1 MQYER
6 FYDFFLKTVNTALLF
21 TAVIQ
26 LGCLLGWIR
35 KISRKLD
42 SNRGT
47 ETAIPPEKQQKIPA
61 APVSEPAEKP
71 MPEPGPVEKDQPRPA
86 IPEPA
91 VSLPKTGPQKP
102 VSFEFVPAWITDWI
116 FVRGKYRKPD
126 MSAEYAAATAW
137 LIRIGVLILLFGI
150 GFLSKYII
158 ERNMFPPAFRV
169 AGMFLLAVLL
179 FAVGV
184 KMTATRYSSVAL
196 GIIGLSFATGYLSI
210 FTGSRLYG
218 LIGVPWAYGAMI
230 VLTAFFM
237 TFSVRKDYIFPA
249 LIGVLGGYLTP
260 FLLNSRGF
268 APEWQLGYLTVV
280 TAGVLFCAFFRS
292 WNFLNWLAL
301 VFSFLAQAVILDWFD
316 TSARQVAAFGLIDGN
331 NFQSIILVNFMLF
344 ALLPTLKVTVRHSKL
359 ELPDILLH
367 CGAHVSLFLLTM
379 FRFSFEEWKLPSFTL
394 RYILIFAAVLA
405 LVQLPLLRTA
415 DRTDRNWTVLQLIFA
430 AGALLALIPLEFSVL
445 WMVAGWMIL
454 ALILLSL
461 GIHLNSITLAIGA
474 GAAGAA
480 AGWRIL
486 IRDLFMKGFFLS
498 GSYLTGLESRLCG
511 IGMFIAGLL
520 LATGIMAYSRRK
532 YPALFERIPPLD
544 PTGFG
549 IVSLSLL
556 FLYSS
561 LELYWLLDAV
571 LPIFRNGGLSLWWG
585 IWAILLLLSG
595 ILANKNLPRLLSL
608 ILFGICAVKI
618 FLVDLSSLHALYK
631 VAAFIVLGL
640 LMLGGAVLYTRFK
653 DRIFKT

>member
-1 MQYER
+1 MNES
-6 FYDFFLKTVNTALLF
+6 LLNIVNAVLLL
-21 TAVIQ
+21 AVVIQ

-35 KISRKLD
+35 KLANKLD
-42 SNRGT
+42 SIGGIKTSVR
-47 ETAIPPEKQQKIPA
+47 PEEEKKIPA
-61 APVSEPAEKP
+61 GTRISETEKEPRIERKPV
-71 MPEPGPVEKDQPRPA
+71 
-86 IPEPA
+86 IPEP
-91 VSLPKTGPQKP
+91 VPPQPEPKSPEP

-150 GFLSKYII
+150 GFLSKYIM
-158 ERNMFPPAFRV
+158 EHHMFPPVFRV

-184 KMTATRYSSVAL
+184 RMTATRYSSVAL
-196 GIIGLSFATGYLSI
+196 GIIGLSFAAGYLSI

-237 TFSVRKDYIFPA
+237 TFSVRRDYIFPA

-280 TAGVLFCAFFRS
+280 TAGVLFCAFFRN

-316 TSARQVAAFGLIDGN
+316 VSARQVASFGLIDGN
-331 NFQSIILVNFMLF
+331 TFQSIILVNFILF
-344 ALLPTLKVTVRHSKL
+344 ALLPTLKVTVRHCKL

-379 FRFSFEEWKLPSFTL
+379 FRFSFEDWKLPSFTL
-394 RYILIFAAVLA
+394 RYILVFTAVLA
-405 LVQLPLLRTA
+405 LMQLPLMRTA

-454 ALILLSL
+454 ALILLAL
-461 GIHLNSITLAIGA
+461 GIHLNSITLAVGA
-474 GAAGAA
+474 AAAGAA

-486 IRDLFMKGFFLS
+486 IRDLLMKRFFLS
-498 GSYLTGLESRLCG
+498 GDYLTGLESRMAG

-520 LATGIMAYSRRK
+520 LAAGLMAYSRRK
-532 YPALFERIPPLD
+532 YPALFKRIPPLD
-544 PTGFG
+544 PAGFG

-561 LELYWLLDAV
+561 LELYWMFDAF
-571 LPIFRNGGLSLWWG
+571 LPAFRNGGLSLWWG
-585 IWAILLLLSG
+585 FWAILLLLSG
-595 ILANKNLPRLLSL
+595 ILAQKNLPRLLSL

-618 FLVDLSSLHALYK
+618 FLIDLSSLHALYK
-631 VAAFIVLGL
+631 VAAFLVLGL

-653 DRIFKT
+653 DRIFKN

>member
-1 MQYER
+1 MK
-6 FYDFFLKTVNTALLF
+6 DFFPNFLITALLF
-21 TAVIQ
+21 VVVIQ

-35 KISRKLD
+35 KLARQLESKEKIKASSQPEEQKKTPVSDTPVPEPVKEPPVKTEPVAEVHPEPVSRPPETDSRKT
-42 SNRGT
+42 N
-47 ETAIPPEKQQKIPA
+47 
-61 APVSEPAEKP
+61 
-71 MPEPGPVEKDQPRPA
+71 
-86 IPEPA
+86 
-91 VSLPKTGPQKP
+91 
-102 VSFEFVPAWITDWI
+102 SFEFAPAWITDWI
-116 FVRGKYRKPD
+116 FVRGKYRKSE
-126 MSAEYAAATAW
+126 MSAEYAVATAW
-137 LIRIGVLILLFGI
+137 LIRIGVLILLCGI

-158 ERNMFPPAFRV
+158 EHNMFPPVFRV

-301 VFSFLAQAVILDWFD
+301 VFSFLAQAVILDWFGE
-316 TSARQVAAFGLIDGN
+316 SARQVASFGLIDGN
-331 NFQSIILVNFMLF
+331 KFQSVILVIFMLF
-344 ALLPTLKVTVRHSKL
+344 ALLPTLKVTVRHEKL

-367 CGAHVSLFLLTM
+367 CGTHVSLLLLTM
-379 FRFSFEEWKLPSFTL
+379 FRFSFEDWKLSAFTL
-394 RYILIFAAVLA
+394 RYILVFAAGLA
-405 LVQLPLLRTA
+405 LLQLPLMGTA

-461 GIHLNSITLAIGA
+461 GIHLHSVTLAVGA
-474 GAAGAA
+474 AAAGAA

-486 IRDLFMKGFFLS
+486 IRDLLMKGFFLS
-498 GSYLTGLESRLCG
+498 GSYLTGLESRLAG
-511 IGMFIAGLL
+511 IGAFIAGLL

-544 PTGFG
+544 PAGFG

-561 LELYWLLDAV
+561 LELYWMLGAV
-571 LPIFRNGGLSLWWG
+571 LPVFRNGGLSLWWG

-595 ILANKNLPRLLSL
+595 ILADKNLPRRLSL
-608 ILFGICAVKI
+608 VLFGICAVKI
-618 FLVDLSSLHALYK
+618 FLIDLSSLNALYK
-631 VAAFIVLGL
+631 VAAFLVLGL

>member
-1 MQYER
+1 MK
-6 FYDFFLKTVNTALLF
+6 DFFSNFLITALLLVV
-21 TAVIQ
+21 VIQ
-26 LGCLLGWIR
+26 LSCLLGWIR
-35 KISRKLD
+35 KLAKKLD
-42 SNRGT
+42 SDSEIKT
-47 ETAIPPEKQQKIPA
+47 PSQPDEQKKIPA
-61 APVSEPAEKP
+61 SDTRMTETVKVPRIQ
-71 MPEPGPVEKDQPRPA
+71 PEPV
-86 IPEPA
+86 I
-91 VSLPKTGPQKP
+91 QKP
-102 VSFEFVPAWITDWI
+102 VPQPEAVPPQKQNPFEFVPDWITDWI

-126 MSAEYAAATAW
+126 MPAEYATATAW

-158 ERNMFPPAFRV
+158 EHNMFPPVFRV

-237 TFSVRKDYIFPA
+237 AFSVRRDYIFPA

-316 TSARQVAAFGLIDGN
+316 VSARQVASFSLIDGN
-331 NFQSIILVNFMLF
+331 TFQSVILANFILF
-344 ALLPTLKVTVRHSKL
+344 ALLPTLKVTVRHDKL

-379 FRFSFEEWKLPSFTL
+379 FRFSFEDWKLPAFTL
-394 RYILIFAAVLA
+394 RYIIIFAAALA
-405 LVQLPLLRTA
+405 LVQLPLMRTA

-430 AGALLALIPLEFSVL
+430 AGALLALIPLEFSML

-454 ALILLSL
+454 ALVLLAL

-474 GAAGAA
+474 AAAGAA

-486 IRDLFMKGFFLS
+486 IRDLLMKGFFLS
-498 GSYLTGLESRLCG
+498 GNYLTGLESRLAG
-511 IGMFIAGLL
+511 IGTFIAGLL
-520 LATGIMAYSRRK
+520 LATEIMAYSRRK

-544 PTGFG
+544 PAGFG

-561 LELYWLLDAV
+561 LELYWMFGTV
-571 LPIFRNGGLSLWWG
+571 LPAFRNGGLSLWWG

-595 ILANKNLPRLLSL
+595 ILANKKLPRRLSL
-608 ILFGICAVKI
+608 VLFGICAVKI
-618 FLVDLSSLHALYK
+618 FLIDLSSLHALYK
-631 VAAFIVLGL
+631 VAAFLVLGL
-640 LMLGGAVLYTRFK
+640 LMLCGAVLYTRFK